1 MNDVVKQNNYFR
13 QHISNRDTKQK
24 KNSNNPDDM
33 IPDALFNGVTL
44 VVLEVSIQF
53 L

>member
-1 MNDVVKQNNYFR
+1 MFSNKTA
-13 QHISNRDTKQK
+13 ISDNTSATDTLNK
-24 KNSNNPDDM
+24 KKNPDDM